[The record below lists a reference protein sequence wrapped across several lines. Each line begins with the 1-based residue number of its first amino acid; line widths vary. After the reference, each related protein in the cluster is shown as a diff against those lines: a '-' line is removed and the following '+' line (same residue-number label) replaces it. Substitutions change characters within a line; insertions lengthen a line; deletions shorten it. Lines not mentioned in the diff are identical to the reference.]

1 MSLSFSEYTNVPNVF
16 FNNLLPLLLV
26 RRLLS
31 APGVEYG
38 VFENGVED
46 KAPSVLLK
54 YFHRR
59 LHSKRPMD
67 VYRPDVSQSGVR
79 VAISHISVSRAI
91 AFAAFM

>member
-1 MSLSFSEYTNVPNVF
+1 MSSSFFRIHKRSERFLQQPSSSSSR
-16 FNNLLPLLLV
+16 P
-26 RRLLS
+26 LLS
-31 APGVEYG
+31 ASGVEYG

-79 VAISHISVSRAI
+79 VAISHISVSLAI